1 MARLTIYKLPT
12 SHTNLIQ
19 NRWQQFLEMK
29 LRELFNSIV
38 QLDDNEWN
46 IAENLFKERSFKKG
60 EYLMSEGKIEKYINL
75 IVEGTS
81 RAFYIKNGIEYNYE
95 IGLEDD
101 WVSSYKSFTD
111 NIPSDEYIQAVTNM
125 KVYSIHT
132 DSIQNLASLNPKFA
146 IVERYIVNQIIIDKT
161 ERLRS
166 FITDTPDERYL
177 KLLEKKQHLVKNI
190 PLRIL
195 ASYIG
200 ITPESLSRLRKR
212 LSQK

>member
-1 MARLTIYKLPT
+1 VKIRYYSYT
-12 SHTNLIQ
+12 

-75 IVEGTS
+75 IVEGTC